1 LKLKAETGFVGS
13 ASDLS
18 FDDLIVEPSFPVD
31 PPIAPAVLALICA
44 SPLLLLALLA
54 FAAI

>member
-1 LKLKAETGFVGS
+1 MKLKAETGFVGS